1 MSISQC
7 TLVLRRSQCVGS
19 ARLVLL
25 AIAVHVNPQSE
36 VAWPS
41 VPTLARETRLSERH
55 VYRLIQKLEAAGE
68 LEVRRRPGLVNH
80 YRVKLSPT
88 PDSFPSIP
96 TSTPDYISHPTRDLI
111 AAVEQKE
118 RQDIALTRHDLG
130 RWLTPGSRV
139 WDLLAGD

>member
-1 MSISQC
+1 MSISESI
-7 TLVLRRSQCVGS
+7 TVLRYSQALGS
-19 ARLVLL
+19 SRLVLL

-55 VYRLIQKLEAAGE
+55 VYRLIKKLEAAGE

-88 PDSFPSIP
+88 PDSLPSTLI
-96 TSTPDYISHPTRDLI
+96 SAPDQSRH
-111 AAVEQKE
+111 
-118 RQDIALTRHDLG
+118 LTHDLMAAG
-130 RWLTPGSRV
+130 ERHERYDPPGSRVLQTWLTPGSRI
-139 WDLLAGD
+139 WNLLAGD